1 LRADV
6 PNLVVIEGDELRL
19 GDLTCDLDV
28 VRDWARRTVVG
39 EQPWPLPEH
48 ASAELLPSWSEEWLI
63 EPREELRLLQ
73 LHALELAAQRFLM
86 SGRLAEACSAAL
98 SAVMM
103 DPFRESATRLLIEI
117 HIREGNALDAL
128 RRYHRYRELLEREVG
143 VDPSPAVM
151 ALVASL
157 PGQQRGMAS
166 VRRLTSRR

>member
-1 LRADV
+1 V